1 MAERYEF
8 VRKVA
13 QGGFGEVYTAMDR
26 TLKREVAIKRLLTK
40 SDGAE
45 EEAAEAAFQREA
57 LVLAAM
63 QHPNIVQI
71 FDFDRDEDGTF
82 VVMEMLEGKTLK
94 EALDRGALTWED
106 FTRLVRQT
114 LDAMV
119 AAHKADILHRDLKPE
134 NIFLKRTVTGSWTVK
149 VLDFGLAK
157 LSQQPSRQ
165 TMDGKGNVFGS
176 IYYMAPEQFKREALD
191 VRTDIYALGCV
202 FYQALTQ
209 RFPFEGENMAGTM
222 DAHLNHLV
230 KSVELR
236 RKDTSPAVSA
246 WLMKMISLDRDDRPH
261 SAMAARKEFDEALEG
276 KAPAPMAKVVAAQ
289 AFSSRPTPPPA
300 PVAQRPNPTAP
311 ARSHSSA
318 HAHATSPAPAYA
330 PAATS
335 SPRRSAPQT
344 TISSRPI
351 PGRDG
356 YGPARATSGGIA
368 VAAPPRPTTAVTRQ
382 SYSTATAAATQ
393 QSLWTQHRNLIL
405 AGVPILLAAGFFIFV
420 SQQNQ
425 EGKTT
430 AATQTAAVP
439 KTVAPAA
446 PATPP
451 PPSQPPLPIM
461 LPLSLPLE
469 DKLTWRFR
477 AGTEIWH
484 QGLSGQ
490 EARKTPQRF
499 QRIHSWRNM
508 APGLREVYMKPYD
521 TVVEHAASVTVGDV
535 NGPGTEVSRMSFSGY
550 AGMRHVLDS
559 SAGLK
564 APGNGVSGSK
574 GVTIA
579 ALFRANAAK
588 KDKSIRPVLLSSSWS
603 KDTISLH
610 HSHIAGQYWVRVQ
623 HGQDLL
629 LPLVRPQQFESKGSP
644 WQWSVVVVVWDSS
657 EGKVRLSARSPDG
670 KVIKAD
676 EATLPKGMPMM
687 DQLTVGYYPLSSD
700 TKLEREEKFDGDV
713 VEVAVY
719 QDALDPGNQEKVMN
733 AMWERYFPKR

>member
-40 SDGAE
+40 NDGAE
-45 EEAAEAAFQREA
+45 EEAAESAFQREA

-236 RKDTSPAVSA
+236 RKDTSPAVAA
-246 WLMKMISLDRDDRPH
+246 WLMKMISLDRDDRPY
-261 SAMAARKEFDEALEG
+261 SAMAARKEFDDALEG
-276 KAPAPMAKVVAAQ
+276 KAPAAMAKVVAAQ
-289 AFSSRPTPPPA
+289 AAPSRSTPPPA
-300 PVAQRPNPTAP
+300 PVAQRPNPTVSARTHAP
-311 ARSHSSA
+311 TY
-318 HAHATSPAPAYA
+318 AHATSPAPAYA

-356 YGPARATSGGIA
+356 YGPSRATSGGIA
-368 VAAPPRPTTAVTRQ
+368 VAAPPRPSVAVSRH
-382 SYSTATAAATQ
+382 SVATATAAAAQ
-393 QSLWTQHRNLIL
+393 QTLWNRHRHLIL
-405 AGVPILLAAGFFIFV
+405 AGVPVLLTGAFFLFM
-420 SQQNQ
+420 SQRSD

-430 AATQTAAVP
+430 AAPQPAAVP

-446 PATPP
+446 PTAPP
-451 PPSQPPLPIM
+451 PPAQPPLPGM

-469 DKLTWRFR
+469 NKLTWRFR
-477 AGTEIWH
+477 AGTEIWN
-484 QGLSGQ
+484 QGDNGQ
-490 EARKTPQRF
+490 GARKTPQRN
-499 QRIHSWRNM
+499 QRIHAWRNM
-508 APGLREVYMKPYD
+508 APDLRDVYMRPYGTVTD
-521 TVVEHAASVTVGDV
+521 TAPVVSVGDV
-535 NGPGTEVSRMSFSGY
+535 NGPGTEGSRLSFTGTQ
-550 AGMRHVLDS
+550 GMRHQLDS
-559 SAGLK
+559 SVGLK
-564 APGNGVSGSK
+564 APGNGVSDSK

-579 ALFRANAAK
+579 ALFRANASK
-588 KDKSIRPVLLSSSWS
+588 KDKSIRPVLVSSSFS
-603 KDTISLH
+603 KDSISLH

-623 HGQDLL
+623 HGQDLVM
-629 LPLVRPQQFESKGSP
+629 PLVRPQQFEAKGAP

-657 EGKVRLSARSPDG
+657 TGKVRLSVRSPDG
-670 KVIKAD
+670 KVYKAD
-676 EATLPKGMPMM
+676 EVTIPKGMPML
-687 DQLTVGYYPLSSD
+687 DQFTVGYYPLPSD
-700 TKLEREEKFDGDV
+700 TKLDAQEKFDGDV

-719 QDALDPGNQEKVMN
+719 QDALDPANQEKVMN
-733 AMWERYFPKR
+733 ALWERYFPKR